1 VLFRDFYK
9 PVKNLFSNNY
19 NDDKVILKA
28 KTKPNKNLELSFETK
43 REKGKDYA
51 AKLAWTGNF
60 KVQDAS
66 IKVEGE
72 VLQVGEVSEK
82 ATIKGLY
89 DGLTLEGGVKLL
101 TEKSSDTKPK
111 SSQKDEDDTTR
122 DQAHFGLTYNHKFAD
137 ANLQLTKK
145 ALNPFL
151 LYGGLALKYE
161 EFSFG
166 GDFEYEF
173 KERKQED
180 KLFKSY
186 NFGATLQTDN
196 LLLAAIV
203 EKSFTNAKIGVQ
215 HKVDNNTEV
224 GVEFSHKIDKTEHF
238 VVQAGISRKL
248 DDQSNIRAKLL
259 STGFATVAY
268 QVKVK
273 PDLTTTVSFETSAK
287 ELSSAGKIG
296 VELAFE
302 PLD

>member
-111 SSQKDEDDTTR
+111 SSQKR
-122 DQAHFGLTYNHKFAD
+122 
-137 ANLQLTKK
+137 
-145 ALNPFL
+145 
-151 LYGGLALKYE
+151 
-161 EFSFG
+161 
-166 GDFEYEF
+166 
-173 KERKQED
+173 
-180 KLFKSY
+180 
-186 NFGATLQTDN
+186 
-196 LLLAAIV
+196 
-203 EKSFTNAKIGVQ
+203 
-215 HKVDNNTEV
+215 
-224 GVEFSHKIDKTEHF
+224 
-238 VVQAGISRKL
+238 
-248 DDQSNIRAKLL
+248 
-259 STGFATVAY
+259 
-268 QVKVK
+268 
-273 PDLTTTVSFETSAK
+273 
-287 ELSSAGKIG
+287 
-296 VELAFE
+296 
-302 PLD
+302 